1 VTCIQ
6 YTGLCYDGDM
16 NAKPL
21 IWIGLTIGSTLGG
34 YLPTLFG
41 ADPFSAWPILM
52 SAVGGVL
59 GVWAGYKLADYI

>member
-1 VTCIQ
+1 
-6 YTGLCYDGDM
+6 M